1 MTDEWNVA
9 EDQDPQSAFL
19 SFDDESDA
27 SVTPQA
33 LYERGLQQLAVS
45 GYLLVRHQLGPY
57 AYHYVYKRKEG
68 RALPQIDGI
77 NYPPKFQA
85 YVPLLTPEEI
95 GFFED
100 KIANLPE
107 PENEFWKPLAHP
119 DPRRQKPI
127 YAHTIKLLT
136 ADGERT
142 KRDSNMAYELGISW
156 DCSHKSPLK
165 WIPKREWFAPEI
177 QQLTFEEIF
186 TIFPLAECEMLKLLI
201 GRVCVGRNNNLPPGA
216 EKPIQHTARMAGL
229 IVGSDP
235 GLGKSTIFK
244 KLWSAL
250 GKVGYTQS
258 TWNKPSDRF
267 NLAEVITSDIIYKDD
282 VCAKELR
289 AFLESEKVKV
299 LTTSGELRTEEK
311 GINAM
316 TTPCHGV
323 LFMNA
328 NEVDPRMVYGLD
340 PGIIA
345 RVHQIATYREAELAT
360 LKFAGVSADTP
371 NVRPFNHLPW
381 LAQRLRVSEDA
392 ILLWAC
398 RLSADEFY
406 QSIDID
412 PTTGVNHLEQTTK
425 RISSELRYSFH
436 KMVTPQ
442 FLLLMYL
449 TSLIPAISSQI
460 SYRVH
465 MRKVCAD
472 RHWLMDDFTNT
483 FKRIETLMTHK
494 NWSFYRQA
502 IKKHWEDLGRPEI
515 HPYLA
520 LTNINVQT
528 LQNAKQ
534 VYGEFVTE
542 HCDSI
547 GGLCEA
553 FKRIH
558 LINGFGLSH
567 DRVWLNNA
575 WETARFKHL
584 DLVELVWQIRQEQE
598 NQENLEE
605 VEKFLSI
612 LTAFTEGKNHE

>member
-1 MTDEWNVA
+1 
-9 EDQDPQSAFL
+9 
-19 SFDDESDA
+19 
-27 SVTPQA
+27 
-33 LYERGLQQLAVS
+33 
-45 GYLLVRHQLGPY
+45 
-57 AYHYVYKRKEG
+57 
-68 RALPQIDGI
+68 
-77 NYPPKFQA
+77 
-85 YVPLLTPEEI
+85 
-95 GFFED
+95 
-100 KIANLPE
+100 
-107 PENEFWKPLAHP
+107 
-119 DPRRQKPI
+119 
-127 YAHTIKLLT
+127 
-136 ADGERT
+136 
-142 KRDSNMAYELGISW
+142 
-156 DCSHKSPLK
+156 
-165 WIPKREWFAPEI
+165 
-177 QQLTFEEIF
+177 
-186 TIFPLAECEMLKLLI
+186 
-201 GRVCVGRNNNLPPGA
+201 
-216 EKPIQHTARMAGL
+216 MAGL

-267 NLAEVITSDIIYKDD
+267 NLAEIITSDIIYKDD

-340 PGIIA
+340 PGIVA

-360 LKFAGVSADTP
+360 LKFDGISANTP
-371 NVRPFNHLPW
+371 NVRPFNHIPW
-381 LAQRLRVSEDA
+381 LASQLEVSEDA

-406 QSIDID
+406 RSINVDLA
-412 PTTGVNHLEQTTK
+412 TGINLLEQTTK

-449 TSLIPAISSQI
+449 VYLMPVVSSNLT
-460 SYRVH
+460 YRMYV
-465 MRKVCAD
+465 RSVSAKKD
-472 RHWLMDDFTNT
+472 WLMDDHTIC
-483 FKRIETLMTHK
+483 FKRIEILMAQK
-494 NWSFYRQA
+494 NFKFYREA
-502 IKKHWEDLGRPEI
+502 IKKHWENLGRPEI

-520 LTNINVQT
+520 ISNINIQT
-528 LQNAKQ
+528 LDRAKQ
-534 VYGEFVTE
+534 VYGEFITE
-542 HCDSI
+542 RKDSV

-553 FKRIH
+553 FKCIH

-575 WETARFKHL
+575 WETARFKHQE
-584 DLVELVWQIRQEQE
+584 LVEFVWQVRQEQE
-598 NQENLEE
+598 NQESSEDSDY
-605 VEKFLSI
+605 FLHQMS
-612 LTAFTEGKNHE
+612 AFMEGKKYE